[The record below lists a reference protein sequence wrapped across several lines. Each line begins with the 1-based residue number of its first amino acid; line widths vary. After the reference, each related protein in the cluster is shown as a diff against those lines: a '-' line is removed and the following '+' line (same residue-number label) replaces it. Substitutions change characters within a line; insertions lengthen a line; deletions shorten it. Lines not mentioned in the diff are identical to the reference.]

1 MEVGSIFL
9 FCFLNQI
16 ILSFY
21 INQKND
27 FSIELKFSASR
38 AHIEVF
44 VEDVIRMLPLGAKF
58 GCVCWKYV

>member
-1 MEVGSIFL
+1 V
-9 FCFLNQI
+9 NQI
-16 ILSFY
+16 ILGFY

-38 AHIEVF
+38 IHIEVF
-44 VEDVIRMLPLGAKF
+44 VEDIIRMLPLGAKF